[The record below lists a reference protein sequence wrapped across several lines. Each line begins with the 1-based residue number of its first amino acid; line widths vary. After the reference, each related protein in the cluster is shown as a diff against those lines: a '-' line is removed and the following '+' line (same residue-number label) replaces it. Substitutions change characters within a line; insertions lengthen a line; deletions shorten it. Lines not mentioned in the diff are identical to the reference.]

1 MDKKLASPAFLKVP
15 GFGFGASPEMNGGMF
30 LRADALKSAQLAK
43 GGFKVAAKDGSG
55 ETREGS
61 ASSARSS
68 SISSNQS
75 GALFQEIMGRVNNAG
90 GKDDRTGERGSRE
103 HDDEVTVVL
112 FDARPAV
119 AGSQAPAPAAKSLPP
134 ELDSQV
140 QEIYEKIVSRMDAA
154 KRPGPVVSN
163 APVNFNIPVDAGS
176 QGLHRLEVSFSD
188 SQVTV
193 KLFFPAGEAGQN
205 LVNAAGQLGH
215 LLQGHLPNRRIK
227 IVQAVSQSE
236 ENGEKVYAE
245 NEIQS
250 TEHLVRSR
258 HSSGG
263 A

>member
-1 MDKKLASPAFLKVP
+1 MDKKLASTAFLRVP

-30 LRADALKSAQLAK
+30 LRADVLKSAQLAK
-43 GGFKVAAKDGSG
+43 GGSKVGAKDGSG
-55 ETREGS
+55 ETREGL
-61 ASSARSS
+61 ASSSRSS
-68 SISSNQS
+68 GISSNQS
-75 GALFQEIMGRVNNAG
+75 GALFQKIMGRVNTAG
-90 GKDDRTGERGSRE
+90 GKDDSTGDRGSRE
-103 HDDEVTVVL
+103 HGDEVTVVL
-112 FDARPAV
+112 FDARPAA
-119 AGSQAPAPAAKSLPP
+119 AGSPAPAQVTKPLSP

-140 QEIYEKIVSRMDAA
+140 QQIYEKIVSRMDAA

-227 IVQAVSQSE
+227 IVQAISQSE

-245 NEIQS
+245 NEFQ
-250 TEHLVRSR
+250 TNEHLVRSR
-258 HSSGG
+258 PSSGG